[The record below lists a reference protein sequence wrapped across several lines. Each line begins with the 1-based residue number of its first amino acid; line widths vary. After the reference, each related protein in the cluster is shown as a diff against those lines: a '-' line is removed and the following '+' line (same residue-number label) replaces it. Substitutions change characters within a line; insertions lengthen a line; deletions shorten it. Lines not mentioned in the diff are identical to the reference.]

1 MKASELFKLLKEA
14 DGWFEIRQTGSH
26 VMMKHPVKDG
36 QLVVPFHGSKEV
48 SKGIVNAILKE
59 AKIKTGK
66 R

>member
-1 MKASELFKLLKEA
+1 MKASELFKILKS

-26 VMMKHPVKDG
+26 VMMKHPLKDG
-36 QLVVPFHGSKEV
+36 QLVVPYHGSKEV

>member
-1 MKASELFKLLKEA
+1 MKASELFKILKS

-36 QLVVPFHGSKEV
+36 QLVITYHGSKEV

>member
-1 MKASELFKLLKEA
+1 VKANELFKLLKE

-26 VMMKHPVKDG
+26 VMMKHPVKSG
-36 QLVVPFHGSKEV
+36 QLVVPYHGSKEV
-48 SKGIVNAILKE
+48 SKGVVSAILKE

>member
-1 MKASELFKLLKEA
+1 MKASELFKILKS

-36 QLVVPFHGSKEV
+36 QLVIPYHGSKEV

>member
-1 MKASELFKLLKEA
+1 MKASELFKILKS

-36 QLVVPFHGSKEV
+36 QLVIPYHGSKEV

-59 AKIKTGK
+59 ANIKTGK